1 MVKYV
6 FCLLIFFSI
15 SIGSPAQDISIGK
28 RDTVSSQILNSKRAL
43 SVYLPPSYYVSKNQK
58 FPVLY
63 ILDGDYNFNY
73 VAGLLELQAGIAE
86 FMPETILVAISGE
99 GTDTY
104 RQNCK
109 PAIAGGKD
117 NGNAD
122 TMAMFIEKE
131 LIPYIDSNY
140 KAAPYKILAGH
151 SIGGLFV
158 INTALKH
165 PKLFDNYIAISP
177 ALWWSDNAIETIAK
191 DQKTKA
197 LQVEPNVYISLAN
210 EQGMGV
216 DRFLSTVT
224 DTIFKNPFL
233 TYGIGILFVL
243 IAIVWGIRTRKVIN
257 PLVLAL
263 IGICITLFLVFSFY
277 PTNKNYQFKDF
288 PAENHNSV
296 GLPTYRWA
304 LSDIFKDWYVK
315 EEFFANANALN
326 DHYEKSRLRYKTD
339 LNISTTVLGNTWY
352 TLQEDSAELI
362 KVQEVLKKINPNA
375 LISFNS
381 YGANKLISKD
391 NFAAAEKLLKDGL
404 EANPNSFEA
413 YYGLAKLNAKTN
425 LALADS
431 FINKALALADTQ
443 QLRQWQINE
452 LLDAKKVIDEPKTT
466 AN

>member
-1 MVKYV
+1 MLSLT
-6 FCLLIFFSI
+6 CFFK
-15 SIGSPAQDISIGK
+15 PQAQTIIIGK
-28 RDTVSSQILNSKRAL
+28 NDTVNSQILNAKRAL
-43 SVYLPPSYYVSKNQK
+43 SIYLPPSYYISQNQK

-104 RQNCK
+104 RKNCK
-109 PAIAGGKD
+109 PYVEDGKD

-122 TMAMFIEKE
+122 TMAIFLEKE

-140 KAAPYKILAGH
+140 KAAPYKVLAGH

-165 PKLFDNYIAISP
+165 PKLFNSYIAISP
-177 ALWWSDNAIETIAK
+177 ALWWSDNAIESIAK
-191 DQKTKA
+191 EQKIKNGK
-197 LQVEPNVYISLAN
+197 VEPNVYISLAN

-216 DRFLSTVT
+216 EPFLSTVT
-224 DTIFKNPFL
+224 DTVFKSPFL
-233 TYGIGILFVL
+233 TYGIGILLVL
-243 IAIVWGIRTRKVIN
+243 IAVFWAIRTKKVIN

-263 IGICITLFLVFSFY
+263 IGICISLFLVFSFY
-277 PTNKNYQFKDF
+277 PTNKNYQFKKF
-288 PAENHNSV
+288 PTENHNSV
-296 GLPTYRWA
+296 GLPSYRWA

-315 EEFFANANALN
+315 DEFFANAEAM
-326 DHYEKSRLRYKTD
+326 DAHYEKARLKYKSD
-339 LNISTTVLGNTWY
+339 FNIPTTVLGNTWY
-352 TLQEDSAELI
+352 TLQEDSAALI
-362 KVQEVLKKINPNA
+362 KVQELLKKINPNA
-375 LISFNS
+375 LVSFNS

-391 NFAAAEKLLKDGL
+391 NFAGAEKLLKEGL
-404 EANPNSFEA
+404 EANPTSFEA

-425 LALADS
+425 IALADS

-452 LLDAKKVIDEPKTT
+452 LLDAKKIIDKPKTT

>member
-1 MVKYV
+1 MIKFTGV
-6 FCLLIFFSI
+6 LLLFISFSFV
-15 SIGSPAQDISIGK
+15 SKAQEITIGK
-28 RDTVSSQILNSKRAL
+28 RDTVYSKILNTNRAL
-43 SVYLPPSYYVSKNQK
+43 SVYLPPSYYVSNNQV

-86 FMPETILVAISGE
+86 FMPETILVGISGG

-104 RQNCK
+104 RYNCK
-109 PAIAGGKD
+109 PAVAGGKD

-131 LIPYIDSNY
+131 LLPYIDSNY
-140 KAAPYKILAGH
+140 KTAPYKILAGH

-165 PKLFDNYIAISP
+165 PKLFNDYIAISP
-177 ALWWSDNAIETIAK
+177 ALWWSDNAIESIAK
-191 DQKTKA
+191 EQKLKKLA
-197 LQVEPNVYISLAN
+197 EPDVYISLAN

-216 DRFLSTVT
+216 DRFLTAVT
-224 DTIFKNPFL
+224 DTVFTNPFL

-243 IAIVWGIRTRKVIN
+243 IAIIWAIRSKKIIN

-263 IGICITLFLVFSFY
+263 IGICISLFLVFSFY
-277 PTNKNYQFKDF
+277 PTNKNFRFKSF
-288 PAENHNSV
+288 PEENHNSV

-304 LSDIFKDWYVK
+304 LSEIFKDWYVK
-315 EEFFANANALN
+315 EEFFANAAAMH
-326 DHYEKSRLRYKTD
+326 DHYEKARLRYKSNF
-339 LNISTTVLGNTWY
+339 NISTTVLGNTWY

-375 LISFNS
+375 LVSFNI

-391 NFAAAEKLLKDGL
+391 NFAGAEKLLKEGL
-404 EANPNSFEA
+404 EANPYSFEA
-413 YYGLAKLNAKTN
+413 YYGLAKINAKTN
-425 LALADS
+425 FALADS
-431 FINKALALADTQ
+431 FINKALLLADSQ
-443 QLRQWQINE
+443 KLRQWQVNE
-452 LLDAKKVIDEPKTT
+452 LLDAKKVIEELKTT